1 MFRTFVSPWL
11 VAEGLFSLEDSG
23 GVMPRPEKVQAVSDI
38 KAGLEAAQATFL
50 TEYRGM
56 TVAQL
61 QKLRRSLR
69 QAGAEYKVVKMSLAR
84 RAADE
89 LGLGVLAEHLAGP
102 TGLAFANGDPVA
114 AAKVLRDL
122 AKENDKLVVKGGVMG
137 GAPLTAA
144 EITRLADVEPRE
156 VLLANLA
163 GAAQAP
169 LAKLAGLVL
178 ALPRNAASVL
188 AQLRDKKEAA

>member
-1 MFRTFVSPWL
+1 
-11 VAEGLFSLEDSG
+11 
-23 GVMPRPEKVQAVSDI
+23 MPRPEKVQAVSDI
-38 KAGLEAAQATFL
+38 KEGLAAAQATFL

-69 QAGAEYKVVKMSLAR
+69 AAGADYKVVKMSLAR

-89 LGLGVLAEHLAGP
+89 LGLGALAEHLAGP
-102 TGLAFANGDPVA
+102 TGLAFAKGDPVA
-114 AAKVLRDL
+114 TAKVLRDL

-137 GAPLTAA
+137 GASMTAA
-144 EITRLADVEPRE
+144 EIARLADVEPRE
-156 VLLANLA
+156 VLLAKLA

-169 LAKLAGLVL
+169 LAKLAGLVQ